1 MGNKQQFQYDQ
12 CKFNSLI
19 QTQAISLRL
28 LFLAAV
34 QLREKLCQQS
44 QGKCK
49 RGQSELLC
57 SHLPARCWPAVPLC
71 TPLSQPAC
79 MGSYQLCIFILGYA
93 DGVGTRNLLAGNGYT
108 KTLSS
113 IVFLSGIFLPL
124 HSDLKVPPKEK
135 FAWRHLKSPHPTTRN
150 CRNTMEEEPHSET
163 GNLAKPKSTSLL
175 CLPCVTLHGLSA
187 LLTVL
192 VLPCSPLFNHAK
204 NSRV

>member
-113 IVFLSGIFLPL
+113 FCLQHSFSLWDLPSVTQWPQSATKGKICL
-124 HSDLKVPPKEK
+124 
-135 FAWRHLKSPHPTTRN
+135 
-150 CRNTMEEEPHSET
+150 ET
-163 GNLAKPKSTSLL
+163 PQVTSS
-175 CLPCVTLHGLSA
+175 H
-187 LLTVL
+187 
-192 VLPCSPLFNHAK
+192 
-204 NSRV
+204 NS